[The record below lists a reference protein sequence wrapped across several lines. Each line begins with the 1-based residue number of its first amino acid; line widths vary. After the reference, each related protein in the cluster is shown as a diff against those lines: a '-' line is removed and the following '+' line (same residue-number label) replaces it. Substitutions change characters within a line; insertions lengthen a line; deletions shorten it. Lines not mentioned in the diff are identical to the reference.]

1 MRMNGSMD
9 ESKKKK
15 KHRVL
20 PFLLLIAAV
29 LAVVVFAAYRDG
41 TGFDVLRRHFSY
53 GSSQESGTVQFTYDP
68 SAKNRYAAV
77 GDGLAVL
84 SGTEFRVLDGRGQ
97 EVYSVPVAMENPALA
112 SGGGRV
118 AAYDVGGTELY
129 VADLTGELAHLT
141 ADAAEPY
148 ISVSLNE
155 KGWMAVTAK
164 QKGYKGGVTVYN
176 DQLKEAFVFHSSE
189 RFVTEACV
197 DGNCRELAA
206 VTLGQNDSVFVSS
219 ILLYPL
225 DSEEPRGVWEVSDGL
240 VVSVT
245 ERGGQFAALSDTGLA
260 YSGKDGDGP
269 VYGFAGQFLREYDLG
284 GDDFS
289 VLLLNR
295 YQSGSVG
302 RLVTVDD
309 AGQEIASLGVSEQV
323 LGVSAAGRYAAV
335 LYSDKLVIYN
345 RDLQEYAS
353 LTGTDY
359 ARGVL
364 MRADGSAL
372 LLASDSARIFLP

>member
-1 MRMNGSMD
+1 MD
-9 ESKKKK
+9 ENKRKK

-20 PFLLLIAAV
+20 PFLLVIAAV
-29 LAVVVFAAYRDG
+29 AAVVVFAAYRDG
-41 TGFDVLRRHFSY
+41 TGLDVLRRHFSY
-53 GSSQESGTVQFTYDP
+53 GGSQESGAVRFTYDP
-68 SAKNRYAAV
+68 SAKNRCAAV

-97 EVYSVPVAMENPALA
+97 EVYSVPVAMENPALV
-112 SGGGRV
+112 SGGGRA

-129 VADLTGELAHLT
+129 VADLTGEVVHLT
-141 ADAAEPY
+141 ADPAEPY
-148 ISVSLNE
+148 ISVTLNE

-176 DQLKEAFVFHSSE
+176 DQMKETFVFHSSE

-197 DGNCRELAA
+197 DGSCRELAA
-206 VTLGQNDSVFVSS
+206 VTLGQDDSVFVSS
-219 ILLYPL
+219 ILFYPL
-225 DSEEPRGVWEVSDGL
+225 DSEEPRGVWEVRDGL

-245 ERGGQFAALSDTGLA
+245 GRGGQFAALSDTCLA
-260 YSGKDGDGP
+260 FSGKDGDGP
-269 VYGFAGQFLREYDLG
+269 VYSFAGQYLREYDLG
-284 GDDFS
+284 GEDFS

-309 AGQEIASLGVSEQV
+309 EGQEIASLSVSEQV

-335 LYSDKLVIYN
+335 LYSDKLVLYN
-345 RDLQEYAS
+345 RELQEYAS

-364 MRADGSAL
+364 MRSDGSAL

>member
-112 SGGGRV
+112 SGGDRV

-148 ISVSLNE
+148 ISVNLNE

-323 LGVSAAGRYAAV
+323 LSVSAAGRYAAV

>member
-1 MRMNGSMD
+1 MD
-9 ESKKKK
+9 DNKKKR

-20 PFLLLIAAV
+20 PFLLVMAAV

-68 SAKNRYAAV
+68 SAQNRYAAV

-97 EVYSVPVAMENPALA
+97 EVYSVPVAMENPALV
-112 SGGGRV
+112 SGGGRA

-148 ISVSLNE
+148 ISVNLNE
-155 KGWMAVTAK
+155 KGWMVVTAK
-164 QKGYKGGVTVYN
+164 KKGYKGGVTVYN
-176 DQLKEAFVFHSSE
+176 DQMKETFAFHSSE

-197 DGNCRELAA
+197 DGDCRNLAA

-225 DSEEPRGVWEVSDGL
+225 DSEEPKGIWEVTDGL

-245 ERGGQFAALSDTGLA
+245 DRNGQFAALSDTALA
-260 YSGKDGDGP
+260 FSGKDGDDSP
-269 VYGFAGQFLREYDLG
+269 AYGFAGQYLREYDLD

-302 RLVTVDD
+302 RLVTVDN
-309 AGQEIASLGVSEQV
+309 AGQEIASLSVSEQV

-372 LLASDSARIFLP
+372 LLASDSAKIFLP